1 MMHREIKTRKARRRK
16 VTIDF
21 IELNNNSLVLE
32 IGANIGIHS
41 VYISKKCKELLN
53 EY

>member
-21 IELNNNSLVLE
+21 IELNNNSLVFVETLSRLLAE
-32 IGANIGIHS
+32 SACIHI
-41 VYISKKCKELLN
+41 VY
-53 EY
+53 